1 MYDGDTPDQY
11 FGRSIH
17 LTHRHRMDDW
27 PRRQP
32 NRLEAY
38 DYAAAGVYFVTICVR
53 GRKPLLGRVRGDEVC
68 ISETG
73 AMVQHEWLALP
84 ERFKGIELIEY
95 IVMPD
100 HVHGIV
106 GLGVSQ
112 PSVPLGTIVGAFKS
126 RTTVEYLRHAQDYD
140 GSAAKGNLWQ
150 RGYYDHVIRNDH
162 SLRMIR
168 EYVRTNPLRWSLRR
182 EGRS

>member
-1 MYDGDTPDQY
+1 MGYAPEH
-11 FGRSIH
+11 FCGRSAH
-17 LTHRHRMDDW
+17 LTHRHRMDDL
-27 PRRQP
+27 PRRHRT
-32 NRLEAY
+32 RLKAY

-53 GRKPLLGRVRGDEVC
+53 DRRQLLGAVQGADVC
-68 ISETG
+68 ISDIG
-73 AMVQHEWLALP
+73 MMVQHEWLALA
-84 ERFKGIELIEY
+84 ERFPGIELIEH

-100 HVHGIV
+100 HLHGII
-106 GLGVSQ
+106 GLGSSN
-112 PSVPLGTIVGAFKS
+112 PSVALGGIVGAFKS
-126 RTTVEYLRHAQDYD
+126 RTTVEYLRRVRDHD
-140 GSAAKGNLWQ
+140 GSVARGNLWQ